1 MNIFALS
8 AFINGISATIF
19 GAFIF
24 LKNPKKLGNKIF
36 GLMSLGL
43 AIWGFAYALWQITPD
58 REMAL
63 LWVRVLSIGSSII
76 PITFLHWILIL
87 YKIKLTR
94 LNKLVLLFGYLTSVI
109 FIFFSFHP
117 SFVKEV
123 SSNYYFQWWPKAGNF
138 YSVYIATYIVLVSY
152 ACLILFKKYKHSSG
166 HIHEQIKYIILAVI
180 FGFFGGATNFP
191 MWYDISL
198 PPYGSFLVALYP
210 LILSYA
216 IIRHKLFEI
225 KVVLT
230 SLFVSFIAI
239 LLLINAISSN
249 AVFDYCILL
258 AFIIFGYLLIKS
270 VGREIKQRERIEEM
284 ALDLKK
290 AYEDL
295 KKLDKAKSEFLSIA
309 SHQLRTPLTAIKGY
323 LSMVLEGRYGKLQQ
337 KLNKPIKNVYKATGQ
352 LNQLVGTL
360 LNISRIESGKTKVT
374 KTKVNLKKLLAQIVE
389 EFKIVAEEKNLYLKL
404 NLEPNLHE
412 LFLDKEKITQVF
424 MNIIDNAIK
433 YTEKG
438 GIAIEAK
445 RKRTDI
451 GKAILVTISDTG
463 MGMTEKDIE
472 DLFQK
477 FSRGPA
483 GEKLWTGGSGLGLY
497 IAKKFVEMHNGKIW
511 VKSKGADQGTTFFIE
526 LPEN

>member
-1 MNIFALS
+1 MN
-8 AFINGISATIF
+8 
-19 GAFIF
+19 
-24 LKNPKKLGNKIF
+24 
-36 GLMSLGL
+36 LGL
-43 AIWGFAYALWQITPD
+43 AIWCFGYWRWLSADTQEAALFWS
-58 REMAL
+58 
-63 LWVRVLSIGSSII
+63 RVLNFGATLI
-76 PITFLHWILIL
+76 PILYLHWILIFL
-87 YKIKLTR
+87 KKQKKGIII
-94 LNKLVLLFGYLTSVI
+94 FGYIVTFI
-109 FIFFSFHP
+109 FLFFSFSP
-117 SFVKEV
+117 WYIKDVRPILDF
-123 SSNYYFQWWPKAGNF
+123 YYWPQAGPLYLCYLIIGWLGLVGYAF
-138 YSVYIATYIVLVSY
+138 YQLLKSHKTTVGH
-152 ACLILFKKYKHSSG
+152 KKS
-166 HIHEQIKYIILAVI
+166 QIQYIILGSI
-180 FGFFGGATNFP
+180 FGFGGGATNFP
-191 MWYDISL
+191 LMFGVSFF
-198 PPYGSFLVALYP
+198 PPFGVPLLIFYP
-210 LILSYA
+210 LLLSYA
-216 IIRHKLFEI
+216 IIKHKLFEI

-230 SLFVSFIAI
+230 SLFVSFISI
-239 LLLINAISSN
+239 LLLINAISSK
-249 AVFDYCILL
+249 ALFDYSIFV

-270 VGREIKQRERIEEM
+270 VGREIKQREKIEEM

-323 LSMVLEGRYGKLQQ
+323 LSMVLEGRYGKLKQ

-389 EFKIVAEEKNLYLKL
+389 EFKVMTEEKKLYLKL
-404 NLEPNLHE
+404 NLDPDLNE
-412 LFLDKEKITQVF
+412 LLLDKEKITQVF
-424 MNIIDNAIK
+424 INIIDNAIK

-438 GIAIEAK
+438 GITIETQ
-445 RKRTDI
+445 RKRTEL
-451 GKAILVTISDTG
+451 GKAVMITITDTG
-463 MGMTEKDIE
+463 MGMIPKDIE
-472 DLFQK
+472 ELFQK